1 MAENLSIEVL
11 EKEVL
16 DSFAK
21 FSAKRQVA
29 ESLIKAG
36 DLLLGNSYL
45 REAVLLNAKFSQK
58 EKQLKAIKAV
68 MCS

>member
-16 DSFAK
+16 DTFAK

-29 ESLIKAG
+29 ESLIKGG

-45 REAVLLNAKFSQK
+45 REAVLLNQKFSRM

-68 MCS
+68 MYS